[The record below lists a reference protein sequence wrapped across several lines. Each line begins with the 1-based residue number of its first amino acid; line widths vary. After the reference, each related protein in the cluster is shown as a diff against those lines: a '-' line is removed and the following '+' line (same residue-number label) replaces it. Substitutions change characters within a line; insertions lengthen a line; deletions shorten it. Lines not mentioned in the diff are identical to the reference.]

1 MTRSMFHALCLT
13 GVSALCI
20 TVPSACSEEP
30 ADPTQ
35 PSDAL
40 SVEKPS
46 DAEQPSEAIIDIAAG
61 ESLVTN
67 LCSQCH
73 GDKIIPFVQSYP
85 NIKGQKAN
93 YILKQL
99 REFKTDKRQ
108 DLYMQSVVK
117 SLSDQDMQN
126 VAAFYSTLEPLDL
139 YDKSKDYRQA
149 DKESSDSRQ
158 DK

>member
-1 MTRSMFHALCLT
+1 MTRSLFHTLCLT

-20 TVPSACSEEP
+20 AILAACSDEP
-30 ADPTQ
+30 AVPTQ
-35 PSDAL
+35 ASGTL

-46 DAEQPSEAIIDIAAG
+46 DTEQPSEAIIDIAAG
-61 ESLVTN
+61 EKLVTN

-99 REFKTDKRQ
+99 RDFKTDKRQ
-108 DLYMQSVVK
+108 DLYMQAVVK
-117 SLSDQDMQN
+117 SLSDEDMQN
-126 VAAFYSTLEPLDL
+126 VAAFYSTLKPLDL

-149 DKESSDSRQ
+149 DKESSNSQQ

>member
-1 MTRSMFHALCLT
+1 MTRSLFHALCLT

-20 TVPSACSEEP
+20 AILSACSEEP
-30 ADPTQ
+30 AAPTQ
-35 PSDAL
+35 ASGTL

-99 REFKTDKRQ
+99 QDFKTDKRQ
-108 DLYMQSVVK
+108 DLYMQAVVK
-117 SLSDQDMQN
+117 SLSDEDMQN
-126 VAAFYSTLEPLDL
+126 VATYYSELEPLNL
-139 YDKSKDYRQA
+139 YDKSKEY
-149 DKESSDSRQ
+149 SQ
-158 DK
+158 DNEEKQ

>member
-13 GVSALCI
+13 GVSALSI
-20 TVPSACSEEP
+20 AVLSACSEEP
-30 ADPTQ
+30 AAPIQ

-40 SVEKPS
+40 SVENPS
-46 DAEQPSEAIIDIAAG
+46 DTEQPSKAIIDIAAG

-99 REFKTDKRQ
+99 HEFKTDKRQ

-117 SLSDQDMQN
+117 SLSDQDMKN

-149 DKESSDSRQ
+149 DKESSNSQQ